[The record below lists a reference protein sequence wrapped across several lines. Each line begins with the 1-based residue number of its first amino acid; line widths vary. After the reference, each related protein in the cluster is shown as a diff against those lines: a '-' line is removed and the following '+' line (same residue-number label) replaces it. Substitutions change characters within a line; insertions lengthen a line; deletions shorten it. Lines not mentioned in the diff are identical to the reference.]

1 MISASAKRPELQ
13 GLRAYAVIAV
23 FIYHFNEDWLPGGFL
38 GVDAFFVLSGYLMAQ
53 VLSNQTEL
61 NFSAVLNFYRR
72 RFNRVAP
79 AALVVALVSIPLAVF
94 TLLPYEFRDYA
105 GALIG
110 LVTLFMN
117 LMIANQINYFS
128 PLADV
133 QPLLHYWSLM
143 VELHFYLL
151 IPFVF
156 VLVKAE
162 RSRSFI
168 LVLLVAVSLLY
179 AEYKLITDVNDAY
192 YLLPSRAWEL
202 LIGSLFFVA
211 FRNVKYSLA
220 SKFIY
225 YLSILVFVGYVFFFD
240 PSFSHPSYLGLPFIL
255 AVAFIVTYQGENVL
269 KSLFIAKPIV
279 LIGNLS
285 FSIYLWHN
293 LLLVSMRN
301 AGFLDI
307 NFAFPILI
315 LATLIMSFITYH
327 YVEQRFALIGGQ
339 NYSKKFFNVKVL
351 YLVLIPLITTVG
363 YFSFKSN
370 GLEYFWKNW
379 ANEKSVVSYEL
390 YKAGM
395 KFEEPDEKVFPC
407 LKKVKTLND
416 LISQDAI
423 QCKETFGK
431 GILVIGD
438 SHSMGVRRA
447 LFHEV
452 VIGNTQAPFIFSLSK
467 GSCKIYSHHEKCFF
481 DELLIDP
488 SRYVKN
494 FSKLVYVQRGFDP
507 AKLNSSTDALHRLS
521 SFIDVIWVGPRVESG
536 LYARDFIRLGCDAGL
551 RMDSKTRE
559 RLLATNDL
567 IKTISIDKDF
577 RFIHAKEY
585 DLDDYGNCDYL
596 LWRDTD
602 HWNKFGVER
611 AAPILTKILLKE
623 QSK

>member
-13 GLRAYAVIAV
+13 GFRAYAVLAV
-23 FIYHFNEDWLPGGFL
+23 FVYHFNEEWLPGGFL

-61 NFSAVLNFYRR
+61 NFSTVLNFYRR

-79 AALVVALVSIPLAVF
+79 AALVVALVSVPIAVV
-94 TLLPYEFRDYA
+94 TLLPYELRDYS
-105 GALIG
+105 GALVG
-110 LVTLFMN
+110 LVTLSMN

-151 IPFVF
+151 IPLVFFVI
-156 VLVKAE
+156 KSEKKKTTA
-162 RSRSFI
+162 I
-168 LVLLVAVSLLY
+168 ALLAIFSLSY
-179 AEYKLITDVNDAY
+179 AEYKLETDINDAY

-202 LIGSLFFVA
+202 LIGSLFFISA
-211 FRNVKYSLA
+211 NAIRNTFL
-220 SKFIY
+220 SKFIF
-225 YLSILVFVGYVFFFD
+225 YLSAFVFFGYFFFFD
-240 PSFSHPSYLGLPFIL
+240 SSLSHPSLLTVPFVF
-255 AVAFIVTYQGENVL
+255 AVAFMIVYQGNTAL
-269 KSLFIAKPIV
+269 KSLFTAKPIV

-301 AGFLDI
+301 VGVLEVS
-307 NFAFPILI
+307 FAFPILI
-315 LATLIMSFITYH
+315 LATLLLSWITYQG
-327 YVEQRFALIGGQ
+327 VEQRFALISGQ
-339 NYSKKFFNVKVL
+339 NVSNKFFNIKVL
-351 YLVLIPLITTVG
+351 YVVLIPLIATFG

-370 GLEYFWKNW
+370 GLEIFWKDW
-379 ANEKSVVSYEL
+379 ANKKSVVSYEL
-390 YKAGM
+390 YQAGM
-395 KFEEPDEKVFPC
+395 KFDEPDEKVFPC
-407 LKKVKTLND
+407 LKKVKTLNG
-416 LISQDAI
+416 LISQDAT
-423 QCKETFGK
+423 QCKEIFGK

-452 VIGNTQAPFIFSLSK
+452 INGDIEAPFIFGLSK

-481 DELLIDP
+481 EELLNDP
-488 SRYVKN
+488 SRYVNN
-494 FSKLVYVQRGFDP
+494 FSKLVYVQRGLDP
-507 AKLNSSTDALHRLS
+507 IKFNSGSDALHKLS
-521 SFIDVIWVGPRVESG
+521 SFIDVTWVGPRVESG
-536 LYARDFIRLGCDAGL
+536 LYARDFIRLGCDSGL
-551 RMDSKTRE
+551 RMNSTSRE

-567 IKTISIDKDF
+567 IKAISIEKNYK
-577 RFIHAKEY
+577 FIHAKEY
-585 DLDDYGNCDYL
+585 DLNDYGNCEYL

-602 HWNKFGVER
+602 HWNKYGVER

>member
-1 MISASAKRPELQ
+1 MISATTKRPELQ
-13 GLRAYAVIAV
+13 GFRAYAVIAV
-23 FIYHFNEDWLPGGFL
+23 FVYHFNEEWLPGGFL

-72 RFNRVAP
+72 RLNRVAP
-79 AALVVALVSIPLAVF
+79 AALVVALVSIPIAVV
-94 TLLPYEFRDYA
+94 TLLPYELRDYS
-105 GALIG
+105 GALVG
-110 LVTLFMN
+110 LVTLSMN

-151 IPFVF
+151 IPLVFF
-156 VLVKAE
+156 VLKSE
-162 RSRSFI
+162 RKKFI
-168 LVLLVAVSLLY
+168 AIALLAVISLSY
-179 AEYKLITDVNDAY
+179 AEYKLETDINDAY

-202 LIGSLFFVA
+202 LIGSLFFISA
-211 FRNVKYSLA
+211 NAKKNNFL
-220 SKFIY
+220 SKFIF
-225 YLSILVFVGYVFFFD
+225 YLSAFVFFGYFFFFD
-240 PSFSHPSYLGLPFIL
+240 SSLSHPSLLTVPFVF
-255 AVAFIVTYQGENVL
+255 AVAFMIVYQGNTAL
-269 KSLFIAKPIV
+269 KSLFTAKPIV

-301 AGFLDI
+301 AGILEVS
-307 NFAFPILI
+307 FAFPILI
-315 LATLIMSFITYH
+315 LATLLLSLITYQGI
-327 YVEQRFALIGGQ
+327 EQRFALIGGQ
-339 NYSKKFFNVKVL
+339 NFSSKFLNLKVL
-351 YLVLIPLITTVG
+351 YVVLVPLITMVG

-370 GLEYFWKNW
+370 GLEAYWKDW
-379 ANEKSVVSYEL
+379 ANEKSVVSYKL
-390 YKAGM
+390 YQAGM
-395 KFEEPDEKVFPC
+395 KFDDPDEKVFPC
-407 LKKVKTLND
+407 LKKAKTLID

-423 QCKETFGK
+423 QCKDTFGK

-452 VIGNTQAPFIFSLSK
+452 VIGDIQVPFIFGLSK

-481 DELLIDP
+481 EELLNDP
-488 SRYVKN
+488 NRYLKN
-494 FSKLVYVQRGFDP
+494 FSKLIYVQRGLDP
-507 AKLNSSTDALHRLS
+507 NKLKIVSDLLNRLS
-521 SFIDVIWVGPRVESG
+521 SLVDVIWVGPRVESG
-536 LYARDFIRLGCDAGL
+536 LYARDFIRLGCDSGL
-551 RMDSKTRE
+551 RMDSISRE

-567 IKTISIDKDF
+567 IAAISTEKDF
-577 RFIHAKEY
+577 KFIHAKEY

-602 HWNKFGVER
+602 HWNKYGVER
-611 AAPILTKILLKE
+611 AAPILTKILLK
-623 QSK
+623 